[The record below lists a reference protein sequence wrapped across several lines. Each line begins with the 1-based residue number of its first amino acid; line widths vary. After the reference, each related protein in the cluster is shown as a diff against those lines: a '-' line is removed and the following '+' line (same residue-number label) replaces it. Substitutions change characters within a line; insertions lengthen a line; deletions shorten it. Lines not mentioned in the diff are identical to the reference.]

1 MATKD
6 NKLGLIGLI
15 GIVIG
20 SMIGGG
26 AYNVSQNAAAFSSA
40 GAVLFAWLITG
51 VGVLFLVITFSILA
65 STRPELAG
73 GLHRYAREG
82 FGDYVGFNSAWSYW
96 LSAGIGNVSFAVLLM
111 DAFGYF
117 FHVFGNGS
125 NWISFIGGSILIW
138 GFAILVL
145 RGVESATLLN
155 TISTVAKLVP
165 LAVFV
170 VVLIF
175 AFNFH
180 KLSFDFFGKGDHLGS
195 VGTQIKAAML
205 VTLWCFVGVEG
216 AVMMSGRAKKAIDV
230 GRASVIGFIVSLV
243 LYMVMSVL
251 SFGIMSQSELAHLN
265 GPSVAYVME
274 AIVGRWGAV
283 LINLGVI
290 LSILGAW
297 LAWTIITAEVPFDA
311 AKENLLPKIFVKTNK
326 KGAPVTALIING
338 VVMQL
343 TLILSRLSNDAYLV
357 IIQSASSIVVIPYV
371 LTTFFI
377 FKEGMAKG
385 NAKYVFIGVVG
396 SVYGFWM
403 LFSSTPIDL
412 RISSFIFAFGII
424 VYWWMRRKKAKEA
437 AVPVFSPKEKLLAI
451 LLVIAALIALISW

>member
-1 MATKD
+1 M
-6 NKLGLIGLI
+6 
-15 GIVIG
+15 
-20 SMIGGG
+20 
-26 AYNVSQNAAAFSSA
+26 
-40 GAVLFAWLITG
+40 FAWLITG

-377 FKEGMAKG
+377 FKEGMATR
-385 NAKYVFIGVVG
+385 
-396 SVYGFWM
+396 S
-403 LFSSTPIDL
+403 
-412 RISSFIFAFGII
+412 
-424 VYWWMRRKKAKEA
+424 
-437 AVPVFSPKEKLLAI
+437 
-451 LLVIAALIALISW
+451 

>member
-377 FKEGMAKG
+377 FKDLNGNTFITMYNNKRYRQETPE
-385 NAKYVFIGVVG
+385 NAK
-396 SVYGFWM
+396 
-403 LFSSTPIDL
+403 
-412 RISSFIFAFGII
+412 
-424 VYWWMRRKKAKEA
+424 
-437 AVPVFSPKEKLLAI
+437 
-451 LLVIAALIALISW
+451 